1 MTQIEFQ
8 KKYHEYATEFEHEAF
23 IEAKKVNTEGVE
35 NEVVVPIQLD
45 DMWCLM
51 LSMGALATKEL
62 VDINSQLQWLPRPFV
77 ITNDETCCRILGS
90 AYEYANS
97 NSPDPSTK
105 NGAILID
112 KNNNVLAYGVNKFPT
127 GIAET
132 EGRLINKKTK
142 YQLIV
147 HAENGAI
154 FNAARHGRAV
164 NDSTLY
170 CPFYACLECAKA
182 IIQSGVKRV
191 VGHAQ
196 LMVLASE
203 HMAWVESIVEAW
215 HMMHEAGVRCELYD
229 GTIGVTTRFNGQ
241 DIAV

>member
-1 MTQIEFQ
+1 M
-8 KKYHEYATEFEHEAF
+8 
-23 IEAKKVNTEGVE
+23 
-35 NEVVVPIQLD
+35 
-45 DMWCLM
+45 
-51 LSMGALATKEL
+51 
-62 VDINSQLQWLPRPFV
+62 DINSQLKWLPQPFV
-77 ITNDETCCRILGS
+77 LTTDETCRRILGS

-97 NSPDPSTK
+97 NSPDPSTR
-105 NGAILID
+105 NGAVLVNDD
-112 KNNNVLAYGVNKFPT
+112 KVIHRHEMSSNGPDRYTTIRGDVLAYGVNKFPNR
-127 GIAET
+127 IKIT

-164 NDSTLY
+164 NGSTLY
-170 CPFYACLECAKA
+170 CPFYACSECAKA

-196 LMVLASE
+196 LMALASE
-203 HMAWVESIVEAW
+203 HTAWTESIIEAW

-229 GTIGVTTRFNGQ
+229 GEIGMTTRFNGR